1 MKSVYT
7 FLKEYKQ
14 LRESETSERAA
25 ELGYEWQ
32 RRNVYVD
39 PKSGKRY
46 RGTGTKFEEIPDEQ
60 PAEKKPGQQAPQ
72 KTLDKFKQDAQ
83 ERTPVAPQTPQP
95 SAFPANPADD
105 GQEAEMRAVAASQGL
120 WPHYTNALKDYHINR
135 QLQQIQA
142 DREVAQA
149 ELEAQQQAGPEVPQ
163 EPQVTEPP
171 QKDPEEF
178 RTVDDV
184 VGEQENQE
192 EINSI
197 LNMVGLGEEDVEYL
211 SQQEQPELTE
221 TQMSREDER
230 RQIIIDTLELMMNI
244 PEKKRGVGANK
255 LSNEDAEL
263 LKTYIEGN
271 GPKIERIDISD
282 EDLNFAKDYLKKNH
296 KGAFTKL
303 TLGSKGAPKE
313 RYDGRGDAVLKSY
326 LSNRGLSAVTG
337 KPLSYFASELDH
349 IISLGNGGVD
359 GFDNW
364 AWVDKRYNQFMSSL
378 DDEGVLKKLDKL
390 INENPNDSKLKELK
404 GQLSNEVRT
413 RYGTYFKKNGTS
425 GVSLEDIEEASG
437 IGGEQ
442 MLKALASASGVN
454 TYKGSDDRTRA
465 RGRFIGYPQLK
476 QELIKKLKPVTREE
490 MEEFDESLNEI
501 RDFIVEK
508 NKEMEPYTKRSRKK
522 KGKSKIEESYDY
534 WIELQNQDKKFY
546 YTSFIK
552 KYNKNNKFF

>member
-149 ELEAQQQAGPEVPQ
+149 ELEAQQAELEAQQQA
-163 EPQVTEPP
+163 QVEEPP